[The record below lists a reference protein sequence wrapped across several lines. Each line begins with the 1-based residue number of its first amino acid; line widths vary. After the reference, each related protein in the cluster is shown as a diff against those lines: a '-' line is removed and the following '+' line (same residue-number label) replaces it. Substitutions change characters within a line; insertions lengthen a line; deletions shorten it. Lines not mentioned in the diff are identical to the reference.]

1 MTRSRQSCE
10 MEYRLGAMSV
20 SFRGMIRLKDC
31 FARDPSVVG
40 QHMCVDVLLVQSD
53 GRVRLSPSANATD
66 HSGVSAVCLIRCFL
80 RDSGEAASYS
90 WLCPIFPTH
99 GTKSIATTSI
109 SCPKLLGFS
118 THDAI
123 GPAASTGP
131 FSMQLYR
138 VTMSVVYAV
147 EGSSTLAHHQIV
159 YATDATFTAPRFLLW
174 AKLCASFSQCRRL
187 HYKSINLAF
196 AAISMTSTLSQL
208 HP

>member
-10 MEYRLGAMSV
+10 MEYRLRAMSV

-53 GRVRLSPSANATD
+53 GRVRLSPSANTSD

-80 RDSGEAASYS
+80 RDSRRSRVLLLALSN
-90 WLCPIFPTH
+90 IPTH

-123 GPAASTGP
+123 GHAASTGP
-131 FSMQLYR
+131 FSMQLHR
-138 VTMSVVYAV
+138 VTISVVYAV

-159 YATDATFTAPRFLLW
+159 YATDQTFTAPRFLLW
-174 AKLCASFSQCRRL
+174 AKLCASFSQCMRL

-196 AAISMTSTLSQL
+196 AAISMTSTRSQL